1 MVMEPTIKAVIRE
14 VASGLKFCHQNGVL
28 HRDIKPQNIIFTA
41 DHHAKLI
48 DFGVSKVLDDP
59 NGSDV
64 VKQTEGTYHFM
75 SPEMCDPDI
84 DECSGKAADVWA
96 LGVTLYTLMFEKCPF
111 WGQTDYQLMESIRN
125 DPMKECE
132 RQVSPELM
140 AILNSLLNKDP
151 TQRATLEDL
160 LSNPWLNTP

>member
-1 MVMEPTIKAVIRE
+1 MVMGPTIKAVIRE

-64 VKQTEGTYHFM
+64 VK
-75 SPEMCDPDI
+75 
-84 DECSGKAADVWA
+84 
-96 LGVTLYTLMFEKCPF
+96 
-111 WGQTDYQLMESIRN
+111 
-125 DPMKECE
+125 
-132 RQVSPELM
+132 
-140 AILNSLLNKDP
+140 
-151 TQRATLEDL
+151 
-160 LSNPWLNTP
+160 